1 MEPMVCQLYVVLVVV
16 FTNINSQ
23 DPMLNHEPGHESQLR
38 LRAPDELHAL
48 IHAHYDQFRHEVSGA
63 GYVMPIQC
71 PQFSR
76 SCPRQAFHWMSS
88 RAIGGCLGVH
98 QGLTWPNTLGRL
110 SGRKSCRWLQMYV
123 SCGPNE
129 QHRTIQGFFVG
140 LVVKIT
146 TGVWKFYGCPVAISQ
161 LLMVWLRSNQD
172 FCRKVSRESGNKA
185 KDRVYLR
192 LLDADYAKLS
202 NGVR

>member
-1 MEPMVCQLYVVLVVV
+1 MNHNWGFVPRMSYMLWFMLI
-16 FTNINSQ
+16 TINSVMRFQ
-23 DPMLNHEPGHESQLR
+23 VQGMSCPFNVPSF
-38 LRAPDELHAL
+38 HAL
-48 IHAHYDQFRHEVSGA
+48 ARARPSTG
-63 GYVMPIQC
+63 C
-71 PQFSR
+71 P
-76 SCPRQAFHWMSS
+76 P
-88 RAIGGCLGVH
+88 
-98 QGLTWPNTLGRL
+98 GRL
-110 SGRKSCRWLQMYV
+110 VGAWEYIKGWLGQILWEGSVAGNLAGDSRCMSHV
-123 SCGPNE
+123 GPTSN
-129 QHRTIQGFFVG
+129 TGPYKAFFVG